1 MNSFIPWVG
10 GKSKLLWIINKM
22 APDHY
27 SRFIDVFGG
36 SGTVTMSRPIQQGCM
51 EVYNDF
57 NSNLTNLFCCVKNR
71 PLQEAEAR
79 LVQGIFRRYIAGES
93 LNELTEALRQQDIPY
108 DEGRLWNKNM
118 VARILAD
125 TRYTG
130 EKGYP
135 KLIDEDQLIAANE
148 KRSNKP
154 QLPKKT
160 EAQKVLR
167 RLCGTPPS
175 ERVEQS
181 VTGLLNGLAN
191 YPERIQH
198 QRSPTPATH
207 SKTQEALDNALEQ
220 QPIDEDNAKT
230 LILRLAAE
238 QYAALGNEEYETNR
252 LRRLFSAFECVAELN
267 ADLLKSTVSEVLV
280 TRQNVKLRLKNG
292 QIIER
297 SDLQ

>member
-1 MNSFIPWVG
+1 MMGNRKQPFG
-10 GKSKLLWIINKM
+10 YKM
-22 APDHY
+22 ALGE
-27 SRFIDVFGG
+27 IV
-36 SGTVTMSRPIQQGCM
+36 IQ
-51 EVYNDF
+51 E
-57 NSNLTNLFCCVKNR
+57 S
-71 PLQEAEAR
+71 EAK

-125 TRYTG
+125 IRYTG

-135 KLIDEDQLIAANE
+135 KLIEEEQLIAANE

-175 ERVEQS
+175 EQVEQS
-181 VTGLLNGLAN
+181 VTYQLNGLAN
-191 YPERIQH
+191 YPDRIQ
-198 QRSPTPATH
+198 QRRSPTPVTY
-207 SKTQEALDNALEQ
+207 SKTQEALDNTLEQ
-220 QPIDEDNAKT
+220 QPIDEDSAKV

-267 ADLLKSTVSEVLV
+267 ADILKNTVSEVLV

-292 QIIER
+292 QVIER

>member
-135 KLIDEDQLIAANE
+135 KLIDEDQLL
-148 KRSNKP
+148 S
-154 QLPKKT
+154 
-160 EAQKVLR
+160 
-167 RLCGTPPS
+167 
-175 ERVEQS
+175 
-181 VTGLLNGLAN
+181 
-191 YPERIQH
+191 
-198 QRSPTPATH
+198 
-207 SKTQEALDNALEQ
+207 
-220 QPIDEDNAKT
+220 
-230 LILRLAAE
+230 LIH
-238 QYAALGNEEYETNR
+238 
-252 LRRLFSAFECVAELN
+252 
-267 ADLLKSTVSEVLV
+267 
-280 TRQNVKLRLKNG
+280 
-292 QIIER
+292 I
-297 SDLQ
+297 